1 MPIKKKQN
9 IKNVGLIQHTL
20 NCSKQKA
27 DRGIYEL
34 YASILV
40 SWKSSKHGDI
50 VEWQGA
56 LYGSAEGNM
65 TYPWLNSVLKLFL
78 CVSFYRLLRFSWLSC
93 PSFLKSVCFCRINNY
108 RHQGSVPIFLFCYIS
123 LPLILLTISLVFIMA
138 MIQNAIISEVSSTQ
152 IMRLFCSMNC
162 SG

>member
-1 MPIKKKQN
+1 MNNPWSAKLLTITETSKMILETSKRRV
-9 IKNVGLIQHTL
+9 I
-20 NCSKQKA
+20 NCS
-27 DRGIYEL
+27 
-34 YASILV
+34 
-40 SWKSSKHGDI
+40 
-50 VEWQGA
+50 
-56 LYGSAEGNM
+56 AEEGTM
-65 TYPWLNSVLKLFL
+65 HPRLNSVLKLFL

-138 MIQNAIISEVSSTQ
+138 MMQNAIISEVSSTQ

>member
-1 MPIKKKQN
+1 MSVEVSMSCMHRSLLHENRPN
-9 IKNVGLIQHTL
+9 MVTL
-20 NCSKQKA
+20 WNGKVYYMGQP
-27 DRGIYEL
+27 R
-34 YASILV
+34 ASYYPRLTTIL
-40 SWKSSKHGDI
+40 K
-50 VEWQGA
+50 
-56 LYGSAEGNM
+56 
-65 TYPWLNSVLKLFL
+65 KLFL

-93 PSFLKSVCFCRINNY
+93 PSFLKSVCLCRVNNY

-138 MIQNAIISEVSSTQ
+138 MMQNAIISEVSSTQ